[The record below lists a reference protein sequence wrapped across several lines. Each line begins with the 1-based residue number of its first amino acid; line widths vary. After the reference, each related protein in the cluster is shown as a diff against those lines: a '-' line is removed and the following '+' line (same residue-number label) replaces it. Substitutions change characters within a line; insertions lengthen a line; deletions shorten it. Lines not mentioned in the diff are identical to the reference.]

1 MPSTILLC
9 EANPV
14 LRALVREI
22 LDGRDVVIHEALT
35 GQESV
40 DLARRLRPDLVIL
53 DLVMPDRSGLE
64 VLEDLRSDA
73 LLAGTPVLICTG
85 VKDSLDVEAA
95 ILLGADRYLQK
106 PFEAAELVSAVDKL
120 LAASNSVSGAAREP
134 GPV

>member
-1 MPSTILLC
+1 M
-9 EANPV
+9 
-14 LRALVREI
+14 
-22 LDGRDVVIHEALT
+22 T

-120 LAASNSVSGAAREP
+120 LAA
-134 GPV
+134 

>member
-22 LDGRDVVIHEALT
+22 LDGRDVVIDEALT

-120 LAASNSVSGAAREP
+120 LAA
-134 GPV
+134 